1 MTAGLTRFQP
11 ASTPIKVP
19 RKDMVW
25 LPNESVA
32 RQWQRFVKGEPFEAA
47 VAPAP
52 RRLAAVPEQSAQ
64 ERAKKLVEEVFHE
77 DIEKADTAAA
87 KQALAK
93 RLLQQAVETEGDV
106 AARFV
111 LFGMARETAADAG
124 DGQAAFAVIEKTAEC
139 FDINPFAMKRETLSG
154 FAGTART
161 VAAHRSVAEQSLAAL
176 DEAMIANE
184 FEAARELGKLAFA
197 EASKCRER
205 ELLQMIRNRAKD
217 LQEARKEFAEVEE
230 AAATL
235 KKVLDDPDA
244 NSAVGKYTC
253 FVKGDWDT
261 GLPMLAKG
269 SNSALKT
276 LASKDLQMPVEPK
289 EQEALA
295 DAWQKL
301 ASEKGSTARKNLQL
315 RAAHWY
321 WRAYSGLKG
330 GIEKAKVEKRMKALA
345 PLVATLPV
353 PKRIVNKRDG
363 SELVLIPAGKFL
375 AGERKTITELPAYYL
390 GKYPVT
396 NAQYKKFLDSTDRPS
411 PPGWHGKNF
420 PVGSDGD
427 DALTGTSWYDAQA
440 YCRWADLRL
449 PTGLEWEKGA
459 RGTDG
464 HTYPWG
470 NEWDIH
476 RIRETTDGKPCNVRS
491 HPEGQSPY
499 GICDLIGNVWQ
510 WCADPFKSK
519 ERMFR
524 GTSWDDAKAG
534 GYFEDFTCV
543 HYDGRPPETRG
554 VGFRV
559 AKSIMP

>member
-1 MTAGLTRFQP
+1 
-11 ASTPIKVP
+11 
-19 RKDMVW
+19 MVW

-32 RQWQRFVKGEPFEAA
+32 RQWQRFVKGDPFETVAA
-47 VAPAP
+47 ATP
-52 RRLAAVPEQSAQ
+52 RRLAVPDPSAQ
-64 ERAKKLVEEVFHE
+64 ERAKKLVEDVFQE
-77 DIEKADTAAA
+77 EIEKADTIAA
-87 KQALAK
+87 KQTLAR
-93 RLLQQAVETEGDV
+93 RLFQQAVETEDDV

-111 LFGMARETAADAG
+111 LFRMARETAADAG

-139 FDINPFAMKRETLSG
+139 FDIDPFAMKRETLSG

-161 VAAHRSVAEQSLAAL
+161 VAAHQAVAEKALAVL
-176 DEAMIANE
+176 DEAMTANE
-184 FEAARELGKLAFA
+184 FEVGRELGKLAFA
-197 EASKCRER
+197 EASKCRKR
-205 ELLQMIRNRAKD
+205 ELLQMIRSRAKD
-217 LQEARKEFAEVEE
+217 LQEARKAFAEVEE

-235 KKVLDDPDA
+235 KKAPDDPDA

-269 SNSALKT
+269 SDSALKT

-295 DAWQKL
+295 DAWYEL

-321 WRAYSGLKG
+321 WHAYSGLKG
-330 GIEKAKVEKRMKALA
+330 GMEKVKVEKRMKTLA

-353 PKRIVNKRDG
+353 PRGIINKRDG
-363 SELVLIPAGKFL
+363 SELILIPAGKFL
-375 AGERKTITELPAYYL
+375 AGEGKTITELPAYYL
-390 GKYPVT
+390 GEYPVT
-396 NAQYKKFLDSTDRPS
+396 NTQYKRFLDSTDRPS
-411 PPGWHGKNF
+411 PPGWHGKDF

-427 DALTGTSWYDAQA
+427 GALTGASWDDAQA
-440 YCRWADLRL
+440 YCRWADVRL

-464 HTYPWG
+464 RAYPWG
-470 NEWDIH
+470 DKWDIH
-476 RIRETTDGKPCNVRS
+476 RIRETIDGKPCNVKS

-510 WCADPFKSK
+510 WCADPIKSK
-519 ERMFR
+519 GRMLR

-534 GYFEDFTCV
+534 GYFEEFTCAHCDV
-543 HYDGRPPETRG
+543 RPPETRG
-554 VGFRV
+554 FGFRV